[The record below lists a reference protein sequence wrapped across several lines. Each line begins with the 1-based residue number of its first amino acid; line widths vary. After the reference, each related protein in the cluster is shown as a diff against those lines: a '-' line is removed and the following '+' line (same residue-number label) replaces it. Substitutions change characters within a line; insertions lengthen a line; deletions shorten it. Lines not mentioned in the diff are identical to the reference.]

1 MRAAPLLSIERDEP
15 QGGRVFDSIRI
26 YGFAASWVVIGVM
39 ARLSLDP
46 LIGFQFPYATLYFA
60 VLLSAWYGGVGP
72 ALAALGLGVLAEIHF
87 LLPPRGGWWV
97 TRLDQAIGL
106 GQFIAVGT
114 GIALIGG
121 AMMSARRS
129 AERSLRAERETN
141 NRAALLKE
149 FVDQAPAAIAM
160 FDREM
165 RYVAASRRWLEDYDL
180 TGKPI
185 ENRCHYDIFPD
196 LPPHWKE
203 IHHSCLAGSI
213 ARSDEEMI
221 ERAGSKYWIR
231 WEVRPWYVSREAIGG
246 LFIFSEDIT
255 AQKQAEQERHETEAR
270 YGRVMDASLESI
282 WITTGGRIVFA
293 NQHAARLFDVG
304 TSEDLI
310 GLVCMDFVHPDD
322 RAKLIDRVALVLEHG
337 EATPLEEARF
347 LGPSGRIVQL
357 EIQAVPFEYDGKPS
371 VLSVARDVSERKRLE
386 AELMQSQKMETIGQL
401 TGGVAHDFN
410 NLLTVITG
418 TIDLVVEAVEDDPA
432 IAGLA
437 KMIKEAAWRGADL
450 TQRLLAFSRR
460 QPLQPA
466 VIDVNRLI
474 TDTTKLLK
482 ATLGEQIE
490 IKTMLQDD
498 LERALVDPGQ
508 LTASIINLALNS
520 RDAMPEQGKLVIETY
535 DVVLDEDYANANS
548 EVTPGPYVMIAISDT
563 GTGIPPA
570 ILPKVFDPFFTTKE
584 VGRGTGL
591 GLSMVYGFVKQSDG
605 HVKIYSEEGHGTTV
619 KLYLPKAQEEETS
632 PRRGHD
638 PANQGGTESILVV
651 EDDALVREYV
661 VAQLKSLGYRVTS
674 AANAVEALSALEK
687 DATIDILFTD
697 VIMPGPMN
705 GRQLADEAVR
715 RMPSLKVV
723 YTSGYTEN
731 AIVHQG
737 RLDAGVVLLSKP
749 YRKSDMAR
757 TIRLAVGRAAAPV
770 NWHG

>member
-1 MRAAPLLSIERDEP
+1 MRPMPLVSIESDESE
-15 QGGRVFDSIRI
+15 GGRIFNSIRI
-26 YGFAASWVVIGVM
+26 YGFAATWVVIGVM

-72 ALAALGLGVLAEIHF
+72 ALAALGLGALAEIHF

-97 TRLDQAIGL
+97 TGLDQMIGL

-129 AERSLRAERETN
+129 AERSLRAERATN
-141 NRAALLKE
+141 NRATLLKE

-185 ENRCHYDIFPD
+185 ENRSHYDIFPD
-196 LPPHWKE
+196 LPPRWKE
-203 IHHSCLAGSI
+203 IYQSCLAGSI
-213 ARSDEEMI
+213 ARSDEELF
-221 ERAGSKYWIR
+221 ERAGSKHWIR
-231 WEVRPWYVSREAIGG
+231 WEIRPWYVSREAIGG
-246 LFIFSEDIT
+246 LFIFSEDIS
-255 AQKQAEQERHETEAR
+255 AQKQGEQNQLATEAR
-270 YGRVMDASLESI
+270 YSKVMEASLESI

-293 NQHAARLFDVG
+293 NSHAASLFDAG
-304 TSEDLI
+304 TAEDLI
-310 GLVCMDFVHPDD
+310 GRVCMDFVHPDD
-322 RAKLIDRVALVLEHG
+322 RPKLIDRVALVLEHG
-337 EATPLEEARF
+337 EATRLEEARF
-347 LGPSGRIVQL
+347 LGPHGRVVQL
-357 EIQAVPFEYDGKPS
+357 EIQAIPFEYDGKPS
-371 VLSVARDVSERKRLE
+371 VLSVARDVGERKRLE

-432 IAGLA
+432 VAGLA

-460 QPLQPA
+460 QPLRPA
-466 VIDVNRLI
+466 VTDINRLI
-474 TDTTKLLK
+474 ADTTKLLK

-490 IKTMLQDD
+490 IKTLLQHD

-520 RDAMPEQGKLVIETY
+520 RDAMPEQGKLVIETD
-535 DVVLDEDYANANS
+535 DVMLDEDYANANS

-570 ILPKVFDPFFTTKE
+570 ILHKVFDPFFTTKE

-591 GLSMVYGFVKQSDG
+591 GLSMVYGFVKQSNG

-619 KLYLPKAQEEETS
+619 KLYLPKAQEDETS
-632 PRRGHD
+632 PRRAHD

-661 VAQLKSLGYRVTS
+661 VAQLKSLGYRVTP
-674 AANAVEALSALEK
+674 AANAIEALSALEK
-687 DATIDILFTD
+687 DTTIDILFTD

-705 GRQLADEAVR
+705 GRQLADEAIR
-715 RMPSLKVV
+715 RMPALKVV

-749 YRKSDMAR
+749 YRKSDLAR
-757 TIRLAVGRAAAPV
+757 TIRQAVA
-770 NWHG
+770 

>member
-1 MRAAPLLSIERDEP
+1 
-15 QGGRVFDSIRI
+15 
-26 YGFAASWVVIGVM
+26 
-39 ARLSLDP
+39 
-46 LIGFQFPYATLYFA
+46 
-60 VLLSAWYGGVGP
+60 
-72 ALAALGLGVLAEIHF
+72 
-87 LLPPRGGWWV
+87 
-97 TRLDQAIGL
+97 
-106 GQFIAVGT
+106 
-114 GIALIGG
+114 
-121 AMMSARRS
+121 
-129 AERSLRAERETN
+129 
-141 NRAALLKE
+141 
-149 FVDQAPAAIAM
+149 
-160 FDREM
+160 
-165 RYVAASRRWLEDYDL
+165 
-180 TGKPI
+180 
-185 ENRCHYDIFPD
+185 
-196 LPPHWKE
+196 
-203 IHHSCLAGSI
+203 
-213 ARSDEEMI
+213 
-221 ERAGSKYWIR
+221 
-231 WEVRPWYVSREAIGG
+231 
-246 LFIFSEDIT
+246 
-255 AQKQAEQERHETEAR
+255 
-270 YGRVMDASLESI
+270 MD
-282 WITTGGRIVFA
+282 GRIVFA
-293 NQHAARLFDVG
+293 NSHAARLFDVG
-304 TSEDLI
+304 TAEDLI
-310 GLVCMDFVHPDD
+310 GLVCMDFMHPDD
-322 RAKLIDRVALVLEHG
+322 RPKLIDRVAQVLEQG

-347 LGPSGRIVQL
+347 LGPHGRIVQL
-357 EIQAVPFEYDGKPS
+357 EIQAIPFEYDGKPS
-371 VLSVARDVSERKRLE
+371 VLSVARDVGERKRLE

-418 TIDLVVEAVEDDPA
+418 TIDLVVEAVEDNPA

-460 QPLQPA
+460 QPLRPA
-466 VIDVNRLI
+466 VTDINRLI
-474 TDTTKLLK
+474 ADTTKLLK

-490 IKTMLQDD
+490 IKTLLQHD

-520 RDAMPEQGKLVIETY
+520 RDAMPEQGKLVIETD
-535 DVVLDEDYANANS
+535 DVILDEDYANANS

-570 ILPKVFDPFFTTKE
+570 ILHKVFDPFFTTKE

-591 GLSMVYGFVKQSDG
+591 GLSMVYGFVKQSNG

-619 KLYLPKAQEEETS
+619 KLYLPRAQQDETS

-674 AANAVEALSALEK
+674 AANAIEALQALEK
-687 DATIDILFTD
+687 DAPIDILFTD

-715 RMPSLKVV
+715 RVPSLKVV

-749 YRKSDMAR
+749 YRKSDLAR
-757 TIRLAVGRAAAPV
+757 IIRQAVA
-770 NWHG
+770 

>member
-1 MRAAPLLSIERDEP
+1 MRPVRLLSIESDGAE
-15 QGGRVFDSIRI
+15 GGRIFNSIRI
-26 YGFAASWVVIGVM
+26 YGFAATWVVIGVM

-60 VLLSAWYGGVGP
+60 VLLSAWYGGIGP
-72 ALAALGLGVLAEIHF
+72 ALAALALGVLAEIHF
-87 LLPPRGGWWV
+87 LLPPRGGWWI

-129 AERSLRAERETN
+129 AERSLQAERATN
-141 NRAALLKE
+141 NRATLLKE

-180 TGKPI
+180 TGKTI

-196 LPPHWKE
+196 LPAHWKE
-203 IHHSCLAGSI
+203 IHQSCLAGSI
-213 ARSDEEMI
+213 ARSDEELF
-221 ERAGSKYWIR
+221 EREGSKHWIR
-231 WEVRPWYVSREAIGG
+231 WEIRPWYVSREAIGG
-246 LFIFSEDIT
+246 IFIFSEDIT
-255 AQKQAEQERHETEAR
+255 AQKQAEQKGLATEAR
-270 YGRVMDASLESI
+270 YSKVMEASLESI

-293 NQHAARLFDVG
+293 NSHAASLFDVG
-304 TSEDLI
+304 TAEDLI
-310 GLVCMDFVHPDD
+310 GRVCMDFVHPDD
-322 RAKLIDRVALVLEHG
+322 RPKLIDRVAQVLEHG
-337 EATPLEEARF
+337 EPTPLEEARF
-347 LGPSGRIVQL
+347 LGPHGRVVQL
-357 EIQAVPFEYDGKPS
+357 EIQAIPFEYDGKPS
-371 VLSVARDVSERKRLE
+371 VLSVARDVGERKRLE

-466 VIDVNRLI
+466 VTDINRLI
-474 TDTTKLLK
+474 ADTTKLLK

-490 IKTMLQDD
+490 IKTMLQHD

-520 RDAMPEQGKLVIETY
+520 RDAMPEQGKLVIET
-535 DVVLDEDYANANS
+535 DDIILDEDYANANS

-563 GTGIPPA
+563 GSGIPPA
-570 ILPKVFDPFFTTKE
+570 ILHKVFDPFFTTKE

-591 GLSMVYGFVKQSDG
+591 GLSMVYGFVKQSNG

-619 KLYLPKAQEEETS
+619 KLYLPRAEEDEIR

-661 VAQLKSLGYRVTS
+661 VAQLKSLGYRVTP
-674 AANAVEALSALEK
+674 AANAIEALSALDK

-749 YRKSDMAR
+749 YRKSDLAR
-757 TIRLAVGRAAAPV
+757 TIRQVIA
-770 NWHG
+770 

>member
-1 MRAAPLLSIERDEP
+1 MRPVPLASIESDASE
-15 QGGRVFDSIRI
+15 GGRIFNSIRI
-26 YGFAASWVVIGVM
+26 YGFAATWVVVGVM
-39 ARLSLDP
+39 VRLSLDP

-72 ALAALGLGVLAEIHF
+72 AFAALALGVLAEIHF
-87 LLPPRGGWWV
+87 LLPPRGGWWI

-129 AERSLRAERETN
+129 AERSLRAERATN

-180 TGKPI
+180 IGKPI
-185 ENRCHYDIFPD
+185 ENRCHHDIFPD

-203 IHHSCLAGSI
+203 IHQSCLAGSI
-213 ARSDEEMI
+213 ARSDEELF
-221 ERAGSKYWIR
+221 ERAGAKYWIR
-231 WEVRPWYVSREAIGG
+231 WEIRPWYVSQEAIGG

-255 AQKQAEQERHETEAR
+255 AQKQAEQERHATEAR
-270 YGRVMDASLESI
+270 YGRVMEASLESI
-282 WITTGGRIVFA
+282 WITTDGRIVFA
-293 NQHAARLFDVG
+293 NSHAARLFDVG
-304 TSEDLI
+304 TAEDLI

-322 RAKLIDRVALVLEHG
+322 RPKLIDRVAQVLEQG

-347 LGPSGRIVQL
+347 LGPHGRVVQL
-357 EIQAVPFEYDGKPS
+357 EIQAIPFEYDGKPS
-371 VLSVARDVSERKRLE
+371 VLSVARDVGERRRLE

-466 VIDVNRLI
+466 VTDINRLI
-474 TDTTKLLK
+474 ADTTKLLK
-482 ATLGEQIE
+482 ATLGEQVE
-490 IKTMLQDD
+490 IKTMLQHD
-498 LERALVDPGQ
+498 LERAMVDPGQ

-520 RDAMPEQGKLVIETY
+520 RDAMPEQGKLVIETD
-535 DVVLDEDYANANS
+535 DVILDEDYANANS

-570 ILPKVFDPFFTTKE
+570 ILHKVFDPFFTTKE

-591 GLSMVYGFVKQSDG
+591 GLSMVYGFVKQSNG

-619 KLYLPKAQEEETS
+619 KLYLPRAQEHESS

-638 PANQGGTESILVV
+638 RVNQGGTESILVV

-674 AANAVEALSALEK
+674 AANAIEALSALEK
-687 DATIDILFTD
+687 DTTIDILFTD

-749 YRKSDMAR
+749 YRKSDLAR
-757 TIRLAVGRAAAPV
+757 IIRQAVA
-770 NWHG
+770 

>member
-1 MRAAPLLSIERDEP
+1 
-15 QGGRVFDSIRI
+15 
-26 YGFAASWVVIGVM
+26 
-39 ARLSLDP
+39 
-46 LIGFQFPYATLYFA
+46 
-60 VLLSAWYGGVGP
+60 
-72 ALAALGLGVLAEIHF
+72 
-87 LLPPRGGWWV
+87 
-97 TRLDQAIGL
+97 
-106 GQFIAVGT
+106 
-114 GIALIGG
+114 
-121 AMMSARRS
+121 
-129 AERSLRAERETN
+129 
-141 NRAALLKE
+141 
-149 FVDQAPAAIAM
+149 
-160 FDREM
+160 
-165 RYVAASRRWLEDYDL
+165 
-180 TGKPI
+180 
-185 ENRCHYDIFPD
+185 
-196 LPPHWKE
+196 
-203 IHHSCLAGSI
+203 
-213 ARSDEEMI
+213 
-221 ERAGSKYWIR
+221 
-231 WEVRPWYVSREAIGG
+231 
-246 LFIFSEDIT
+246 
-255 AQKQAEQERHETEAR
+255 
-270 YGRVMDASLESI
+270 MDASLESI

-432 IAGLA
+432 IAGFA

-563 GTGIPPA
+563 GTGIPSA

-584 VGRGTGL
+584 VGR
-591 GLSMVYGFVKQSDG
+591 
-605 HVKIYSEEGHGTTV
+605 
-619 KLYLPKAQEEETS
+619 
-632 PRRGHD
+632 
-638 PANQGGTESILVV
+638 
-651 EDDALVREYV
+651 
-661 VAQLKSLGYRVTS
+661 
-674 AANAVEALSALEK
+674 
-687 DATIDILFTD
+687 
-697 VIMPGPMN
+697 
-705 GRQLADEAVR
+705 
-715 RMPSLKVV
+715 
-723 YTSGYTEN
+723 
-731 AIVHQG
+731 
-737 RLDAGVVLLSKP
+737 
-749 YRKSDMAR
+749 
-757 TIRLAVGRAAAPV
+757 APV
-770 NWHG
+770 SVSAWCMVSSNSPMVM